1 MDAPGDVPPSCNP
14 VNGSCSNGL
23 LTCNPSFASCNGSN
37 ADGCECATPACCGA
51 ACQTSHIACMLNN
64 NPSSPCT
71 DGTGQHFY
79 DCVALGTI
87 NSGQATKAC
96 AAVTGNVS
104 ACSLGSCPGNHSVV
118 CSFDGGGNCMCW
130 EYSGTQAG
138 RMYKSLNAT
147 CYCPTS
153 TSPTWN

>member
-1 MDAPGDVPPSCNP
+1 
-14 VNGSCSNGL
+14 
-23 LTCNPSFASCNGSN
+23 
-37 ADGCECATPACCGA
+37 
-51 ACQTSHIACMLNN
+51 MLNN

-71 DGTGQHFY
+71 DGTGQRFY

-104 ACSLGSCPGNHSVV
+104 ACSLGSCPGNHQVV

-138 RMYKSLNAT
+138 RMYKSLNAS